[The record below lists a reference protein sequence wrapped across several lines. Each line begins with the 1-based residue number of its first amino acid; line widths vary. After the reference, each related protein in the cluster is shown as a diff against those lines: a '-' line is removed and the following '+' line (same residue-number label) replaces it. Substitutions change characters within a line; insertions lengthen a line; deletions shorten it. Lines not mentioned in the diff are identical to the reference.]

1 MATHNSTYYKPAT
14 VARTAADDKLEPAQ
28 NGVMRVFYGKMTA
41 SAQTLAQDDF
51 VNMFDLPAGCTP
63 CFYKL
68 AYGAFGASVT
78 LDIGWSG
85 DENALESA
93 LDVSSA
99 GALNW
104 TAVDD
109 STPLTAAK
117 TLQAH
122 FEGANPA
129 DDQSLEVWLLALV
142 SL

>member
-1 MATHNSTYYKPAT
+1 MSVTGPRRPDSSGSQ
-14 VARTAADDKLEPAQ
+14 VAA
-28 NGVMRVFYGKMTA
+28 
-41 SAQTLAQDDF
+41 
-51 VNMFDLPAGCTP
+51 VNRPSGP
-63 CFYKL
+63 R
-68 AYGAFGASVT
+68 FGASVT

-99 GALNW
+99 GAMNW